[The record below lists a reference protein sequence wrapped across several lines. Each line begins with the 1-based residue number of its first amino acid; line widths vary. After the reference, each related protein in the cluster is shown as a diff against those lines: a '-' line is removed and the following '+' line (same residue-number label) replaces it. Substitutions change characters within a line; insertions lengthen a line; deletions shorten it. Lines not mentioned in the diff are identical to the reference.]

1 MSKRYSV
8 VQAKDVQGRD
18 KPVWL
23 RHGIAFE
30 GDKGISIKLESLPLP
45 NDKGEVWLR
54 LFEDDGS
61 RGGQQQQASSP
72 AQGVADPLGGDSI
85 PW

>member
-8 VQAKDVQGRD
+8 VQAKEVPGRD

-30 GDKGISIKLESLPLP
+30 NEKGISIKMESSPLP
-45 NDKGEVWLR
+45 DKNGEVWLR
-54 LFEDDGS
+54 LFVDDGKGS
-61 RGGQQQQASSP
+61 QRGSQQGSQVSGSS
-72 AQGVADPLGGDSI
+72 DDLNDEI

>member
-8 VQAKDVQGRD
+8 KQAKNVQGRE

-23 RHGIAFE
+23 HHGIAFE
-30 GDKGISIKLESLPLP
+30 NDKGISIKLESLPLP
-45 NDKGEVWLR
+45 NEKGEVWLR
-54 LFEDDGS
+54 LFVDDGKGS
-61 RGGQQQQASSP
+61 QQGSQVSGST
-72 AQGVADPLGGDSI
+72 DDLNDEI